1 MNHEKYNLNWHTYS
15 DHLREMLHNMMK
27 TGNLTDVTLVCDEQ
41 RQFKAHK
48 IVLSACST
56 VFKNIIDSL
65 PLNSSEIYLKG
76 IQHQEMESILDFMHF
91 GVATFFQGRMKE
103 FLNVAKNLE
112 IKEISKDVGF
122 KHSEEC
128 NGEEKDMTET
138 ASKEFNS
145 ETETDDSVKDQ
156 LTIET
161 NQNIRRNLTCLQC
174 NAQFTKKSTLNR
186 HIKSIHEA
194 ITYSCSHCD
203 KTFKQQGTMNRHIK
217 SKHEG
222 VKYIC
227 NQCDYQATLKFHLTI
242 HIQSIHDG
250 VKYACNECG
259 HQATHQSSLTQHIRS
274 KHEGFKYTCKHCS
287 KEYSYQSR
295 YKHLKTCKASR
306 SHCSNVTR
314 NTN

>member
-56 VFKNIIDSL
+56 IFKNIIDSL
-65 PLNSSEIYLKG
+65 PL
-76 IQHQEMESILDFMHF
+76 
-91 GVATFFQGRMKE
+91 
-103 FLNVAKNLE
+103 NLE